1 MKKFEYNW
9 MIEEPSNK
17 TWMKEIVLLGE
28 EGWELVSVT
37 PFSWDTEDGHSI
49 VNECIYHFKREK
61 K

>member
-17 TWMKEIVLLGE
+17 TWKKEIVLMGE

-37 PFSWDTEDGHSI
+37 PNSWREEGGHSI
-49 VNECIYHFKREK
+49 VNECIYYFKREK